1 VAKRT
6 ELQVSDQ
13 TNPGGA
19 GDFRGSAADKR
30 KDETVMVNA
39 DDLSNLVSSAR
50 QDPPAPAEQPAPAAA
65 PAYQP
70 PAAPA
75 PAATSSGPPVA
86 LIAGILG
93 VVAVIAVI
101 FLVVAVL

>member
-1 VAKRT
+1 M
-6 ELQVSDQ
+6 SDQ
-13 TNPGGA
+13 TNPAGA

-50 QDPPAPAEQPAPAAA
+50 QDPVP
-65 PAYQP
+65 P
-70 PAAPA
+70 PAAPPVA
-75 PAATSSGPPVA
+75 PTPAAPSSGPPVA

-93 VVAVIAVI
+93 VVALIIVIALI
-101 FLVVAVL
+101 AMLAAR

>member
-1 VAKRT
+1 
-6 ELQVSDQ
+6 VSDQ
-13 TNPGGA
+13 TNPSG

-50 QDPPAPAEQPAPAAA
+50 EEPAAPAQPA

-70 PAAPA
+70 SAAPE
-75 PAATSSGPPVA
+75 PVSGSSGLPVALVAIVLGVVALIIVVA
-86 LIAGILG
+86 LIAYLG
-93 VVAVIAVI
+93 SS
-101 FLVVAVL
+101 

>member
-1 VAKRT
+1 
-6 ELQVSDQ
+6 VSDQ
-13 TNPGGA
+13 NPGGA

-50 QDPPAPAEQPAPAAA
+50 QEPAAPIPPVA
-65 PAYQP
+65 P

-75 PAATSSGPPVA
+75 PVATSSGPNVA

-93 VVAVIAVI
+93 VAALVIAI
-101 FLVVAVL
+101 ALIVVLAGR

>member
-1 VAKRT
+1 M
-6 ELQVSDQ
+6 SDQ
-13 TNPGGA
+13 TNLGGA

-50 QDPPAPAEQPAPAAA
+50 QEPEPQVPPAQPVQAPYA
-65 PAYQP
+65 P
-70 PAAPA
+70 PAALPA
-75 PAATSSGPPVA
+75 KSGPPVA

-101 FLVVAVL
+101 ALLVVLAGR